1 MMGAKMKE
9 IIRLRE
15 EISYLKDFDTSIY
28 EVFEEKLTKKMT
40 DHINNYTERRLVQMK
55 KQLISVKKQKINIT
69 RTKAIFRKKNGVL

>member
-1 MMGAKMKE
+1 
-9 IIRLRE
+9 
-15 EISYLKDFDTSIY
+15 
-28 EVFEEKLTKKMT
+28 MT